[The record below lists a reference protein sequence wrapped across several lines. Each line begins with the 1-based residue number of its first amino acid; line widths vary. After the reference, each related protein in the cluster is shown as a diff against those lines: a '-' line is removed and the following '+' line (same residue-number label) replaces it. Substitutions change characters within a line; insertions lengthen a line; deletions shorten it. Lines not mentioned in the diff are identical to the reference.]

1 MSKASFEEL
10 HEKLSTRIFK
20 LDTNWRPAISTKEK
34 LAVCL
39 RYLTTGDSFQSLSFS
54 FRLGGS
60 TVSNIVKEVCKA
72 IWETLQPEYMP
83 APQKILGGSRKSV
96 IGKFGIF
103 PMVSEVL
110 TANTGSNYYCYKNIF
125 SVVLLAIVDPFY
137 KFTTVDIGSYG
148 QYIHDNMLLPPKPL
162 PGMSD
167 PVPHVLIG
175 DEGFGLKPYLMR
187 PFPRAVS
194 LHDSQK
200 NNFNYRLCR
209 ARRVVENAFGILTH
223 KWRVYRRPMECTV
236 ETAVDVVKATT
247 CLHNYIIIRRGN
259 TDIIAEDGSLNSVLN

>member
-1 MSKASFEEL
+1 MMSEESDTDEELLNLLIVRNRLRKKKRIWVHEINKKRLQFGEYHRLCKELESYEDRFFKYFHMSKASFEEL

-83 APQKILGGSRKSV
+83 APTEDTWRQ
-96 IGKFGIF
+96 
-103 PMVSEVL
+103 SEVGYRQIW
-110 TANTGSNYYCYKNIF
+110 NFPNGIGSIDGKHVNIKCPPNSGSNYYCYKNIF

-148 QYIHDNMLLPPKPL
+148 RH
-162 PGMSD
+162 SD
-167 PVPHVLIG
+167 SAI
-175 DEGFGLKPYLMR
+175 LKILDFIKNIFTTICYFLQNHCLECLTPYL
-187 PFPRAVS
+187 
-194 LHDSQK
+194 
-200 NNFNYRLCR
+200 
-209 ARRVVENAFGILTH
+209 
-223 KWRVYRRPMECTV
+223 
-236 ETAVDVVKATT
+236 T
-247 CLHNYIIIRRGN
+247 C
-259 TDIIAEDGSLNSVLN
+259 